1 MIEKENKIWE
11 IDSKIDQRVLIEHP
25 KDFDL
30 LQTNSQIATETV
42 VTNQKQNIDSK
53 ENPIDLIEEFKDL
66 CNILER
72 VVPKWD
78 SIDSSNYK
86 LFCQEMDNNKYLE
99 LIDNDT
105 YEDIIITYNPETN
118 KFYSSSVYSEEEVY
132 SEEKAEEI
140 LRICRNTLNEYL
152 QSQKEKKSQINNTIS
167 PIEETKN
174 KGSQDK
180 GDEYDYSLSTREILN
195 QAIDDPTISDETK
208 EVLKCMQ
215 NVLDLNANI
224 NSPIGSHRIRF
235 NNKDFELM
243 KLWEHLILH
252 FSQDFETKDPISVDI
267 NRDNKTK
274 QLKVI
279 NLKEWKEFDTKELHD
294 YVLPT
299 LQKRLKKAKK
309 QEKTQQKIWSTTV
322 K

>member
-11 IDSKIDQRVLIEHP
+11 IDSNIDQRVLIEHP

-78 SIDSSNYK
+78 AINSSNYR
-86 LFCQEMDNNKYLE
+86 LFCQEMDNHKYLE

-235 NNKDFELM
+235 NNKNFELM
-243 KLWEHLILH
+243 KLWEHLILQ

-299 LQKRLKKAKK
+299 LQKRLKNAKK